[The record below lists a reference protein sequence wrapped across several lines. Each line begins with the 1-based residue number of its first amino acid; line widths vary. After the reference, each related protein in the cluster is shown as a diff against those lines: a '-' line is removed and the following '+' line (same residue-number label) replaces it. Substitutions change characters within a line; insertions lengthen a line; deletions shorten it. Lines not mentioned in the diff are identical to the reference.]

1 MSNTDKPSFS
11 TGTVQTSAIHPSPPR
26 PGGFQFGDGSRNPRG
41 MRYLLDQEFGISW
54 RICLDVLE
62 ILSDFLAH
70 FSKHPLASFSY
81 SNIMEIS
88 HDISWYLDDY
98 LQIDYLMISYFHLW
112 SPISCHFRY
121 FKRWFQRPTLRC
133 GELHRDARLP
143 RDARNVCWGS
153 DPSSTNLPKC
163 SNHWHLGTT
172 SWDFNWSGTAGSNSG
187 SNGGW
192 NIMKH
197 PERWWKMKHH
207 ERWKNVRTAQCPIP
221 ILQKKHVF
229 QVQNHQKSLGR
240 GLPDSRA
247 ASGSALPA
255 PRNSTGIGPRREC
268 RCVDICNTTGDASR
282 TVWTS
287 DGNNLGIWI
296 WMAVE
301 VWLKVWLGMAWY
313 RLEVDYIGLGLSW
326 NS

>member
-1 MSNTDKPSFS
+1 MSNTDGPSFS

-192 NIMKH
+192 NIMKDD
-197 PERWWKMKHH
+197 ERWNTMKDD
-207 ERWKNVRTAQCPIP
+207 ERMSERLSVPFP
-221 ILQKKHVF
+221 FYKKTCF
-229 QVQNHQKSLGR
+229 PSAKSSKIVGSW
-240 GLPDSRA
+240 PSR
-247 ASGSALPA
+247 
-255 PRNSTGIGPRREC
+255 
-268 RCVDICNTTGDASR
+268 
-282 TVWTS
+282 
-287 DGNNLGIWI
+287 
-296 WMAVE
+296 
-301 VWLKVWLGMAWY
+301 
-313 RLEVDYIGLGLSW
+313 
-326 NS
+326 